1 MEDAWHKLKL
11 GKGVTFV
18 KTHLRLLPQAE
29 DTWAVALDPVLDND
43 ADPDGDAIAIAS
55 VWAQRGTV
63 SGAAGGAPHLRDRV
77 G

>member
-18 KTHLRLLPQAE
+18 KGQLRRLPQAE

-55 VWAQRGTV
+55 
-63 SGAAGGAPHLRDRV
+63 DRV
-77 G
+77 VAFVSSNTNPP